1 MAIIALEELV
11 FRLLAAVL
19 LGGILGF
26 EREARR
32 RSAGLRTLIL
42 ICMGSTLVTMIA
54 VHTST
59 DLDNAKYITSS
70 IVTGVG
76 FLGAGAIMR
85 DRFNI
90 KGLTTAA
97 SIWLVAMIGMGIGY
111 GMVTESAIA
120 TAFALFVLL
129 GVGKVEG
136 FIFHKSWTSL

>member
-1 MAIIALEELV
+1 MAAIVLEELV

-32 RSAGLRTLIL
+32 RTAGLRTLIL
-42 ICMGSTLVTMIA
+42 ICMGSALVTMIA
-54 VHTST
+54 VHTSV
-59 DLDNAKYITSS
+59 DLDGAKWITSS

-111 GMVTESAIA
+111 GMVIESAVA

-129 GVGKVEG
+129 GVGKVESW
-136 FIFHKSWTSL
+136 IFHKSWTSL

>member
-1 MAIIALEELV
+1 MAAIVFEELV
-11 FRLLAAVL
+11 FRLLVAIF
-19 LGGILGF
+19 LGGLMGL

-32 RSAGLRTLIL
+32 RDAGLRTLIL
-42 ICMGSTLVTMIA
+42 VCMGSAMVTMIA
-54 VHTST
+54 VHTSV
-59 DLDNAKYITSS
+59 DLDGAKWITSS

-111 GMVTESAIA
+111 GMVMESAVA
-120 TAFALFVLL
+120 TILALFVLL
-129 GVGKVEG
+129 GVGRVEDLL
-136 FIFHKSWTSL
+136 FHKRWI

>member
-1 MAIIALEELV
+1 MAAIVLEELV
-11 FRLLAAVL
+11 FRLFAAVV

-42 ICMGSTLVTMIA
+42 ICMGSALVTMIA
-54 VHTST
+54 VHTSV
-59 DLDNAKYITSS
+59 DLDGAKWITSS

-111 GMVTESAIA
+111 GMVIESAVA

-129 GVGKVEG
+129 GVGKVESW
-136 FIFHKSWTSL
+136 IFHKSWTSL

>member
-1 MAIIALEELV
+1 MAAIVLEELV
-11 FRLLAAVL
+11 FRLFAAVV
-19 LGGILGF
+19 LGGVLGF

-32 RSAGLRTLIL
+32 RTAGLRTLIL

-59 DLDNAKYITSS
+59 DLDSAKYITSS

-85 DRFNI
+85 DKFNI

-111 GMVTESAIA
+111 GMVIESAVA

-136 FIFHKSWTSL
+136 WIFHKSWTSL

>member
-1 MAIIALEELV
+1 MAAIVLEELV
-11 FRLLAAVL
+11 FRLLAAVV

-42 ICMGSTLVTMIA
+42 ICMGSALVTMIA
-54 VHTST
+54 VHTSV
-59 DLDNAKYITSS
+59 DLDGAKWITSS

-111 GMVTESAIA
+111 GMVVESAVA

-136 FIFHKSWTSL
+136 FIFHKNWTSL

>member
-1 MAIIALEELV
+1 MAAIVLEELV
-11 FRLLAAVL
+11 FRLFAAVV

-42 ICMGSTLVTMIA
+42 ICMGSALVTMIA
-54 VHTST
+54 VHTSI
-59 DLDNAKYITSS
+59 DLDGAKWITSS

-111 GMVTESAIA
+111 GMVIESAVA

-136 FIFHKSWTSL
+136 WIFHKSWTSL